1 MRFLIC
7 LIVATMAGL
16 LHFRLL
22 SWTIDRALRKSS
34 SGAQALMA
42 LSFLL
47 RYIGWGVVLVVLIK
61 WDPYGAIAAA
71 LGFLIG
77 MAMATAGKLIR
88 R

>member
-71 LGFLIG
+71 LGFLLG
-77 MAMATAGKLIR
+77 RVVVTVSMLPR

>member
-1 MRFLIC
+1 
-7 LIVATMAGL
+7 
-16 LHFRLL
+16 
-22 SWTIDRALRKSS
+22 
-34 SGAQALMA
+34 MA